1 MAITIR
7 SGQRIDVAHDF
18 DQKPG
23 TAKEAITDAGPLS
36 ISATGNTPDGSAF
49 FERTTGDNN
58 EGYIGV
64 NMVGANEGQGITA
77 LRNTIIS
84 GFAGV
89 LPSVEVFL
97 GQDGWFT
104 QNVSDVDAPAAAPE
118 LAESVGAGVLA
129 AGTYLVAY
137 SYENATGE
145 TILGPTEEVTI
156 VANKQIDVSA
166 ITPLPDGVDSV
177 NWYMSAA
184 ADSETLKFILNNAG
198 TLHSINALPAG
209 NAASPLTSVAAV
221 GSRRIGVGFT
231 PFLIALD

>member
-1 MAITIR
+1 MITVR
-7 SGQRIDVAHDF
+7 SGQILRVAHDF

-23 TAKEAITDAGPLS
+23 TAKENITDAGPLS
-36 ISATGNTPDGSAF
+36 ISATGNTPDGSAY
-49 FERTTGDNN
+49 FERSTGDNN

-64 NMVGANEGQGITA
+64 NLTGANAGQGITA
-77 LRNTIIS
+77 LRNTIIA

-89 LPSVEVFL
+89 APAKEVFL

-104 QNVSDVDAPAAAPE
+104 QDVSDVDASEDAPT

-137 SYENATGE
+137 SYENENGE
-145 TILGPTEEVTI
+145 TVVSPTEEVTI

-166 ITPLPDGVDSV
+166 VTPLPDGVDSV

-184 ADSETLKFILNNAG
+184 AGSEDLKFILNNNGAA
-198 TLHSINALPAG
+198 HSINALPAG

-221 GSRRIGVGFT
+221 GSRRVGVGFT
-231 PFLIALD
+231 PFLIAFD